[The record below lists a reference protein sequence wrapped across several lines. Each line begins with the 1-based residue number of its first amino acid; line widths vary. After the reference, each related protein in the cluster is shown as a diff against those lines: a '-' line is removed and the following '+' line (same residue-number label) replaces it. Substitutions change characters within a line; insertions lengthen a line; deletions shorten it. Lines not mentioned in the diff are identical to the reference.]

1 MCRSRAGVMA
11 SQGSPPR
18 YTMARDSASTDFT
31 DEEFI
36 AGVSLRGIKL
46 KESKRLIFVPES
58 SSETIAAPSLLLFV
72 YILLFH
78 VHLFP
83 Y

>member
-11 SQGSPPR
+11 SQGSSPR
-18 YTMARDSASTDFT
+18 YTMARDSASTFT
-31 DEEFI
+31 DEESI

-46 KESKRLIFVPES
+46 KESKRLIFVTES